1 MDYTIRWRRP
11 LGRNAMFYKLVLAW
25 VVGLCC
31 VAVTAAQTAEDAF
44 RPLAKNHRWFEL
56 RDMANAGTS
65 PLVRG
70 ALAAVFNEPATAE
83 RLLRGVIRDER
94 RADRADDAYALL
106 AYVYLRTGQYER
118 FATLYQAWAAAL
130 PESANVRDEREN
142 FEKYRGRPN
151 QSNGPRRRSVVRHD
165 TDGYLTLPIAIDG
178 KAADFLFDTGAF
190 QSAVTEREAR
200 RLGMTIR
207 NDPRTLVDV
216 SGTRTTFRTAVA
228 REVTLGSMV
237 FRNVSFAV
245 LNPGGV
251 FADAEIGIIGLPI
264 ILAMGGIDW
273 SNSGTAEFG
282 GTLPASNAKP
292 NLVFDRGRLV
302 LRAEVLG
309 KQVLAAFDTGANSTD
324 LNANFAD
331 LFPQAVADG
340 RRGSSDITG
349 VGGTQ
354 TFASVE
360 LPELIFSIGS
370 RQVPLRPAVVTMQRN
385 ASAGGECCVANVG
398 HDLLKHGPGFV
409 LNLSTM
415 TLQLH

>member
-1 MDYTIRWRRP
+1 VVFHKSVI
-11 LGRNAMFYKLVLAW
+11 AW
-25 VVGLCC
+25 VVGLSC
-31 VAVTAAQTAEDAF
+31 VAVIAAQPGEDAF

-56 RDMANAGTS
+56 RGTANAQTS

-70 ALAAVFNEPATAE
+70 ALAATFNDPTTAE
-83 RLLRGVIRDER
+83 RLLRGVIRDEPR
-94 RADRADDAYALL
+94 SDKADDAYALL

-118 FATLYQAWAAAL
+118 FATLYQVWAAAL
-130 PESANVRDEREN
+130 PESANVRDEQEN

-151 QSNGPRRRSVVRHD
+151 QANGPRRRTVVRHNA
-165 TDGYLTLPIAIDG
+165 DGYLTLPISIDG
-178 KAADFLFDTGAF
+178 KRGDFLFDTGAF

-200 RLGMTIR
+200 RLGMTIQ

-216 SGTRTTFRTAVA
+216 AGTRTAFRTAVA
-228 REVTLGSMV
+228 KEVTLGSMT

-245 LNPGGV
+245 LTPGGV
-251 FADAEIGIIGLPI
+251 FADAEVGIIGLPV

-282 GTLPASNAKP
+282 GTLPGSSEKP
-292 NLVFDRGRLV
+292 NLVFDRSRLV

-309 KQVLAAFDTGANSTD
+309 KEVLAAFDTGANGTD

-331 LFPQAVADG
+331 LFPDAVAAG
-340 RRGSSDITG
+340 KKGSSDITG

-360 LPELIFSIGS
+360 LPELIFTIGS
-370 RQVPLRPAVVTMQRN
+370 RPVPLRPAVVTMQRN
-385 ASAGGECCVANVG
+385 SGAGGECCIANAG
-398 HDLLKHGPGFV
+398 NDLLKHGEGFV

-415 TLQLH
+415 TLQLR